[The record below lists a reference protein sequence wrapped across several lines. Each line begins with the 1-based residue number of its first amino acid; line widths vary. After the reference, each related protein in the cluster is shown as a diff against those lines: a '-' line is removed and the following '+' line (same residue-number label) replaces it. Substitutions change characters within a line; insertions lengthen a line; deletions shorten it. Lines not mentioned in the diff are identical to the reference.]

1 MIFSI
6 VKINATFQISVRV
19 RNILFLNIEN
29 LLLLISLLKSLL
41 KSPLKRRVP
50 LKLLLKL
57 LLRLLVKLNK
67 LVMLVISM
75 LWLSMV
81 IPVTKSTQTRM

>member
-29 LLLLISLLKSLL
+29 LESLL

-67 LVMLVISM
+67 LAILVISM